1 MNWCRIYERLYW
13 AKILIFLIVMSS
25 NMVAI
30 AQTNALQNVQLR
42 VSSTDLSEDM
52 SLSSTKNDELLLL
65 IYKIENDTT
74 PLRELVYDT
83 AFVFDKDRRVIQLEW
98 MGQENSKYLYFL
110 LELDSDKTSVQ
121 LDPVLRIYYKE
132 VLAAFNK
139 RDYTAIEKYL
149 GDEDVLVANYFTIP
163 HAEDHKG
170 VYKADKYHY
179 SLNFTWKK

>member
-1 MNWCRIYERLYW
+1 MNDRLLW
-13 AKILIFLIVMSS
+13 ARFLFLLIALLSCCFG
-25 NMVAI
+25 I
-30 AQTNALQNVQLR
+30 AQTNALHNVQLT

-52 SLSSTKNDELLLL
+52 SLGSTKNDELLLL
-65 IYKIENDTT
+65 IYKVENDSAV
-74 PLRELVYDT
+74 LKELTYDT
-83 AFVFDKDRRVIQLEW
+83 AFVFDKDHRVIQLEW
-98 MGQENSKYLYFL
+98 MGQNNSKYLYFL
-110 LELDSDKTSVQ
+110 LELDSDKTSIQ
-121 LDPVLRIYYKE
+121 LDPVLRVYYKE

-179 SLNFTWKK
+179 ALNFSWKK